1 MQSSFF
7 SLGFASLSLVSCS
20 LIFSLSPSYLFSL
33 FSVSFLPFRLSSFFL
48 FFFFFCYGR
57 KVWNVGFWVW
67 KNVGFWILSLGLKG
81 SILWWLLV
89 WFWLVGCSGLVSM
102 GLACGS
108 DVHWCLV
115 SMSMQCPSFE
125 TRFSQNR
132 VKPYSDVFKRAY
144 SNVLRTY
151 SGIF

>member
-1 MQSSFF
+1 MHIYFSHAILFLFTQVCFSFSCLLF
-7 SLGFASLSLVSCS
+7 SYLLPLSLLSFLSLLCIIPSLSS
-20 LIFSLSPSYLFSL
+20 IFLL
-33 FSVSFLPFRLSSFFL
+33 SFFL
-48 FFFFFCYGR
+48 LLLLWP
-57 KVWNVGFWVW
+57 K
-67 KNVGFWILSLGLKG
+67 GLECW
-81 SILWWLLV
+81 ILWWLLV